1 MESAPWLLPD
11 PAPWEPALPARHELR
26 VASGA
31 TLFRRRLHL
40 IVEVNVILLVERLV
54 TVEASTEIGAGVH
67 GLVALEGL
75 VLPLTVA
82 DVVGVLGAAAGA
94 LFHLRVA
101 DEVAFDEAAVGV
113 LFRVALGVELG
124 GVLQHG
130 DHGAARQRLALLGGV
145 ERRRAGVELAEL
157 LVVAAI
163 DPAQDPAPRPPLP

>member
-54 TVEASTEIGAGVH
+54 TVEARTEIGAGVH

-75 VLPLTVA
+75 VLPIAVA
-82 DVVGVLGAAAGA
+82 HVVGVLGAPARA
-94 LFHLRVA
+94 LFHHRVA

-145 ERRRAGVELAEL
+145 ERRRAGVNSRNCL
-157 LVVAAI
+157 LSARSTVVKSTPAAW
-163 DPAQDPAPRPPLP
+163 L